1 MILLRA
7 FWYVRV
13 CSPQVQT
20 YRLFSGL
27 QVRSET
33 TANRLWKP
41 SVNKVFVRWKLLTSK
56 KSRTFRPQYG
66 KDQVSEEF
74 QLIYENNMNKIVFWS
89 QLFIYAMTI
98 PTVIGAAAIVVT
110 NSADIP
116 SNLSI
121 SHPAATAMGY
131 FVFGSTLILF
141 INAVSRRSIRR
152 IYLEPFT
159 DRYVAIVQNWLM
171 IPSRLHFQLKDTK
184 PRRPTYLTAMGG
196 NIAIKKRPFFVV
208 GTDFKL
214 PVYYN
219 QLMAYDL
226 EKPLEKASDFD
237 LLKVAK
243 QNRKKKEKFRS

>member
-7 FWYVRV
+7 LCCVRA
-13 CSPQVQT
+13 CSPRVQT

-27 QVRSET
+27 QTRSDT

-41 SVNKVFVRWKLLTSK
+41 SVNKVFVRWKLLTTK

-66 KDQVSEEF
+66 KDKVSGEL

-89 QLFIYAMTI
+89 QLFIYTMTI
-98 PTVIGAAAIVVT
+98 PTVIGAVAIIAS
-110 NSADIP
+110 NSSDIP
-116 SNLSI
+116 SNLSA

-171 IPSRLHFQLKDTK
+171 IPSRLHFQLKDTQ
-184 PRRPTYLTAMGG
+184 PRKPTYLTAMGG

-219 QLMAYDL
+219 QIMAYDL

-237 LLKVAK
+237 VLEVAK
-243 QNRKKKEKFRS
+243 QNRKRKEKSQS